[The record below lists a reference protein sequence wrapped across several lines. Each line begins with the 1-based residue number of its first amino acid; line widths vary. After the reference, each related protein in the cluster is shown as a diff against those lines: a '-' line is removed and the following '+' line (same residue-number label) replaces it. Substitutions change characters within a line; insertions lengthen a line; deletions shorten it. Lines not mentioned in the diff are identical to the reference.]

1 MTKQSKVDNTA
12 TPVQLHSQDGAGDLY
27 PAQAANDYETVAAG
41 QTTQALGAT
50 GAIGDFLA
58 RVIVL
63 TSTGTI
69 TIFDNVT
76 TVAIIP
82 VGAVGVF
89 EFGIKS
95 VSGAF
100 NVTTAAATTC
110 TCVGQ
115 FT

>member
-1 MTKQSKVDNTA
+1 MTKQSKVDSTA
-12 TPVQLHSQDGAGDLY
+12 TPVQLHKADGTGDLY
-27 PAQAANDYETVAAG
+27 PTQAANDYETVAAG
-41 QTTQALGAT
+41 QTTQVLGAT
-50 GAIGDFLA
+50 GAVGDFLA

-69 TIFDNVT
+69 TIFDDVIV
-76 TVAIIP
+76 VAIIP

-89 EFGIKS
+89 EFGLKS
-95 VSGAF
+95 VSGTW

-110 TCVGQ
+110 TCIGQ